1 MLECFQSRIDMTYF
15 LTKHQCIKL
24 SVLFS
29 NACLVSFGKLEV
41 QKQSLTINVWY
52 FMEIV
57 QTLLDL

>member
-1 MLECFQSRIDMTYF
+1 MTYL

-29 NACLVSFGKLEV
+29 NACLVISFGKLEV
-41 QKQSLTINVWY
+41 QKQSLIVNVWY
-52 FMEIV
+52 FMEIF

>member
-1 MLECFQSRIDMTYF
+1 MTYL
-15 LTKHQCIKL
+15 LTKPQCIML

-52 FMEIV
+52 FMEIF

>member
-1 MLECFQSRIDMTYF
+1 MTYL

-29 NACLVSFGKLEV
+29 KKVSFGKLEK
-41 QKQSLTINVWY
+41 QKQSLIINVWY
-52 FMEIV
+52 FMEIS